1 MLTPRPDGATLRGP
15 NMEADMDERVVSLTL
30 DEIQYI
36 LDELE
41 FGGPVNNKE
50 REWDESI
57 TAKLEAALKGG
68 SGD

>member
-1 MLTPRPDGATLRGP
+1 
-15 NMEADMDERVVSLTL
+15 MDERVVSLTL

-41 FGGPVNNKE
+41 FGGPVNDKE

-57 TAKLEAALKGG
+57 TAKLEAAQKLKLTDGG
-68 SGD
+68 CGD

>member
-1 MLTPRPDGATLRGP
+1 MLTPLPDGATLCGP

-41 FGGPVNNKE
+41 FGGPVNDKE

-57 TAKLEAALKGG
+57 TAKLEAARQ
-68 SGD
+68 SQ